1 MVQQT
6 IANRSALGTIRNGG
20 VVLDAPLD
28 LPEGTKVV
36 VSVVPT
42 NPGGPPA
49 PASSPYIPGGRTDIS
64 NEELLRLAE
73 KYPPPQEWLDATDDP
88 FKP

>member
-6 IANRSALGTIRNGG
+6 ITNQSGFGTIRNGG

-36 VSVVPT
+36 VSVAVG
-42 NPGGPPA
+42 PGPSPA
-49 PASSPYIPGGRTDIS
+49 PAALTYTPGGRTDIS
-64 NEELLRLAE
+64 NEELLRLAA
-73 KYPPPQEWLDATDDP
+73 KYPPPAEWLDATDDP